1 MSLGAA
7 SPGGMLLVDKPQGW
21 TSHDVVA
28 VLRRLFPRGTKVG
41 HTGTL
46 DPLATG
52 LLAVLV
58 GPCTR
63 LQGRLQGFDKT
74 YSGTIRLGVRTDSG
88 DVTGKVVAEA
98 PVPALT
104 RERLSAELA
113 ALVGTVEAPAPAYSA
128 VKHKGRALYSYAR
141 AGLEVPV
148 KPRTAVVRSWEALAW
163 DAPEL
168 SHRLS
173 CGSGTYVR
181 SLAEVLGERL
191 GCGATVSTLRR
202 EKVGPFELADALPLD
217 AARALAPAA
226 LAERLA
232 ASLPL
237 LDRALREPAPAKPLP
252 GR

>member
-1 MSLGAA
+1 MNGSA
-7 SPGGMLLVDKPQGW
+7 SAGGMLLLDKPRDW

-28 VLRRLFPRGTKVG
+28 ALRRLFPRGTKVG

-63 LQGRLQGFDKT
+63 LQGRLQGLGKV
-74 YSGTIRLGVRTDSG
+74 YSGTIRLGVKTDTG
-88 DVTGKVVAEA
+88 DVTGRILAER
-98 PVPALT
+98 PVPSLT
-104 RERLSAELA
+104 LERLCAELA
-113 ALVGTVEAPAPAYSA
+113 ALVGAVDAPAPAYSA
-128 VKHKGRALYSYAR
+128 VKHKGKALYEYAR

-148 KPRTAVVRSWEALAW
+148 KPRTARISSWDALSW

-168 SHRLS
+168 VHRVS

-181 SLAEVLGERL
+181 SIAEVLGDRL
-191 GCGATVSTLRR
+191 GCGATVSSLRR
-202 EKVGPFELADALPLD
+202 ERIGPFDIENALALD
-217 AARALAPAA
+217 AARALAPAEVA
-226 LAERLA
+226 GLLLN
-232 ASLPL
+232 SLPA
-237 LDRALREPAPAKPLP
+237 LDRALKASPPL